1 MIHAVK
7 HVTLELEPGQPSP
20 GPQAELVLPR
30 LIASSLSA
38 LYKLQGIQLDL
49 WWFSD
54 AQREEL
60 RNKCVAL
67 PVWTGLRSIQMEE
80 ADPELLALFVRA
92 LVKDV
97 SSLRHLER
105 LGLAFPRAILVAHQP
120 GVPGTG
126 TGMDA
131 VEHYVRQLNSHIF
144 AKLPALKQVAFL
156 HGTTVFRAAC
166 VSLWGSVL
174 SLLRPAGGTRDTDPT
189 ST

>member
-1 MIHAVK
+1 MLLDFGR
-7 HVTLELEPGQPSP
+7 LEW
-20 GPQAELVLPR
+20 LVLAPV
-30 LIASSLSA
+30 
-38 LYKLQGIQLDL
+38 Q
-49 WWFSD
+49 
-54 AQREEL
+54 
-60 RNKCVAL
+60 L
-67 PVWTGLRSIQMEE
+67 PVGGMEAVR
-80 ADPELLALFVRA
+80 ADPKLFVRA

-156 HGTTVFRAAC
+156 HGTTVFRAVRGADAAIRF
-166 VSLWGSVL
+166 SIENDLDRHAFPFGAL
-174 SLLRPAGGTRDTDPT
+174 Y
-189 ST
+189 